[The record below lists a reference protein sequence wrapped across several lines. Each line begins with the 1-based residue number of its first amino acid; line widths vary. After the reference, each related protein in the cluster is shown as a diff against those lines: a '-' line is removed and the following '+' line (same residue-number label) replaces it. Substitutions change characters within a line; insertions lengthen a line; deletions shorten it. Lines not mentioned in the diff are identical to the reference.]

1 VKARTVWIVIAI
13 GIVGATLA
21 VVFLAAGNGRQIPAP
36 PPPPEQPSGDAIN
49 RATGTALQLLSQCLA
64 ERPLPQCREKPTVSF
79 IFSVRN
85 RAGRILGLT
94 LERGW
99 LDPALFQCWKEKV
112 AGVLVEVPNQAGK
125 VNVQYPIACDQQG
138 KVHIRPPV
146 WGGSISK
153 KNLPKR

>member
-1 VKARTVWIVIAI
+1 MKARTVWISVAV

-21 VVFLAAGNGRQIPAP
+21 VFFLAVPEGP
-36 PPPPEQPSGDAIN
+36 PPPPAAPKQLGGDSIN

-64 ERPLPQCREKPTVSF
+64 ELPPPQCRGKPTVSF
-79 IFSVRN
+79 VFSVRDQ
-85 RAGRILGLT
+85 AGRILGLT

-99 LDPALFQCWKEKV
+99 LDPDLFKCWKEKV
-112 AGVLVEVPNQAGK
+112 ADTLVEAPNQAGK
-125 VNVQYPIACDQQG
+125 VNVQYPLACDEQG
-138 KVHIRPPV
+138 QVHIRPPV